1 MKKRIVSTLI
11 LIVSVLLSNAQT
23 IGIQH
28 DNASNPDYVIPCSSQ
43 TYELT
48 NVSAYLATLP
58 AGWKVCSV
66 DWEDGGYHVLQTT
79 TGTKVTLTVSSNFT
93 LMAYVTLGDANCSQ
107 QTHVS
112 SNTIAVNLIPM
123 ALSTPVVP
131 QPPTGCT
138 QAFSASTSIVND
150 GTHYVPSGGYSVAWN
165 LPAGWT
171 YSPAALSTTITPTA
185 TTTRSISATLTLSAC
200 PYSVTSPVYS
210 LSAGGTPAPYM
221 IASPALTCS
230 GSQDYSIDASPT
242 CGALSY
248 TYTISLSNPGVVFTS
263 NGQLTLTTTA
273 TTVNISFPPTG
284 GNFLLSVTA
293 NYPGGVSSPA
303 ASYRYYFGLPQ
314 MYCSIS
320 KWVGDVFTAQAAIY
334 PGATYHWTV
343 GAYPGS
349 SSGAVESDEPPCGVN
364 TRISVYAV
372 GACGTTN
379 TATITVNPSCTGGG
393 GGQKL
398 LNVSPNP
405 TQGVVKITLSDE
417 ENKDKA
423 AGKGRLVKAVRVVD
437 KGGRIVRRW
446 EFSTGVQEANINTSG
461 LASDIYILQVFD
473 GERWVH
479 REIIVK

>member
-11 LIVSVLLSNAQT
+11 LIASALLSNAQT

-28 DNASNPDYVIPCSSQ
+28 DNAPNPDVVTPCSSQ

-48 NVSAYLATLP
+48 NVAAYLGTLP
-58 AGWKVCSV
+58 SGWKICSV
-66 DWEDGGYHVLQTT
+66 QWEDGGYHVLQTT
-79 TGTKVTLTVSSNFT
+79 TDTKVTLTVSSKFT

-107 QTHVS
+107 QTHTTS
-112 SNTIAVNLIPM
+112 STIAVDLIPM

-138 QAFSASTSIVND
+138 QAFSASTSIIND
-150 GTHYVPSGGYSVAWN
+150 ASHYVPSGGYSVAWN

-221 IASPALTCS
+221 IASPALVCTS
-230 GSQDYSIDASPT
+230 SQDYSIDASPT
-242 CGALSY
+242 CGALNY
-248 TYTISLSNPGVVFTS
+248 TYTITPSISGVVFTS
-263 NGQLTLTTTA
+263 NGQLTYTTAA
-273 TTVNISFPPTG
+273 TTVNVSFPSGG

-293 NYPGGVSSPA
+293 NYPGGVSSPT

-320 KWVGDVFTAQAAIY
+320 KWVGYVFTAQATNY

-343 GAYPGS
+343 AGYPPSTGGS
-349 SSGAVESDEPPCGVN
+349 IITKEVACGVN
-364 TRISVYAV
+364 TPISVYAV

-393 GGQKL
+393 PKL

-405 TQGVVKITLSDE
+405 VQGVMKITLLDE
-417 ENKDKA
+417 ENKAKA
-423 AGKGRLVKAVRVVD
+423 AGKGRLVKAIRVVD

-446 EFSTGVQEANINTSG
+446 EFGTGTTEAFINTSG
-461 LASDIYILQVFD
+461 LAADIYILQVFD